1 MDVPVNGLP
10 DRAVKVRRSAGANYD
25 PTIDVA
31 FICTGNIC
39 RSPMAE
45 VLLRAR
51 LATVAPDVVVGSA
64 GALFDGRPAER
75 NAVRAVA
82 RQGID
87 LSGHRSQIMS
97 LELLEGASVVIGMER
112 RHVVAVA
119 DLSADL
125 FARTFTLP
133 ELIRS
138 IDVVG
143 LRPDGMDLGT
153 WVERAGSLRTLDGY
167 GLPDPS
173 SEIADPMGGT
183 ARAFRACA
191 DAVDG
196 LLATFVSLA
205 WPTPEPR
212 DPVVAPTTGGIH
224 ADRDRR

>member
-1 MDVPVNGLP
+1 VDVPVNGLP
-10 DRAVKVRRSAGANYD
+10 DRPVKVRRSAGANYD
-25 PTIDVA
+25 PVIDVA

-45 VLLRAR
+45 ALLRAR
-51 LATVAPDVVVGSA
+51 LATVAPEVVVGSA
-64 GALFDGRPAER
+64 GILFDGHPAER

-82 RQGID
+82 RHDID
-87 LSGHRSQIMS
+87 LSGHRSQ
-97 LELLEGASVVIGMER
+97 VVSAGLVEDAAVIIGMER

-119 DLSADL
+119 DLDADL

-133 ELIRS
+133 ELVRT

-143 LRPDGMDLGT
+143 PRKADTDLRT
-153 WVERAGSLRTLDGY
+153 WVERAGSLRTLEGY
-167 GLPDPS
+167 GLSDPS

-183 ARAFRACA
+183 ARTFRACA
-191 DAVDG
+191 EAIDR